1 MCLNLG
7 SLVVDFNLK
16 MKCIIKENVLS
27 KGHYTTKEKMNM
39 KDMIID
45 IADDE
50 DEDEDDDDSK
60 GNIHLPLGKR
70 C

>member
-1 MCLNLG
+1 MYYKGECLKQRPL
-7 SLVVDFNLK
+7 
-16 MKCIIKENVLS
+16 
-27 KGHYTTKEKMNM
+27 TTKEKVNM

-45 IADDE
+45 IA
-50 DEDEDDDDSK
+50 DDDDSK

>member
-1 MCLNLG
+1 MYYKGECLKQRPL
-7 SLVVDFNLK
+7 
-16 MKCIIKENVLS
+16 
-27 KGHYTTKEKMNM
+27 TTKEKVNM

-45 IADDE
+45 IADD
-50 DEDEDDDDSK
+50 DDDDSK

>member
-1 MCLNLG
+1 MYYKGECLKQRPL
-7 SLVVDFNLK
+7 
-16 MKCIIKENVLS
+16 
-27 KGHYTTKEKMNM
+27 TTKEKVNM